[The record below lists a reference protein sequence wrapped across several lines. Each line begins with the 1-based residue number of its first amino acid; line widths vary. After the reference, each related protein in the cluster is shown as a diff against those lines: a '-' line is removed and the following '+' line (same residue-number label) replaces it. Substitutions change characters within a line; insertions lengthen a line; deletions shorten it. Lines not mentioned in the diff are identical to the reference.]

1 MDTVKGKRASC
12 PTIELNTTPSVVGNP
27 VRTYTVASFNS
38 GSWVLFPR
46 VTQLSDHPP
55 TPPPPPPEHT
65 TSHLGRAMLQKRRLS
80 KAGPDGL
87 GALCRSPTSQ
97 GRRAWMTTG
106 GERRL
111 LVCVSDVDISRIG
124 QLDEINTY
132 ERSRHA
138 GKYVCMSVN

>member
-55 TPPPPPPEHT
+55 TPPPPPGTYDKPLGAGHVAEEAFVKSRPRRAGCT
-65 TSHLGRAMLQKRRLS
+65 VPQSHLSGQACMDDDWRG
-80 KAGPDGL
+80 KAAVG
-87 GALCRSPTSQ
+87 
-97 GRRAWMTTG
+97 
-106 GERRL
+106 
-111 LVCVSDVDISRIG
+111 VCVG
-124 QLDEINTY
+124 
-132 ERSRHA
+132 
-138 GKYVCMSVN
+138 C